1 MNCLRSFV
9 FFQIFSVLIF
19 AEFEQDL
26 QLKLILAEPG
36 DTISLRSG
44 VFSILG
50 TLSIEGKNDIVIKGA
65 DMNGTIL
72 DFSSQIEG
80 AQGLS
85 ITNSKN
91 IVLEDFTIQNAK
103 GDAIKSQYTDGIT
116 FRRVK
121 TQWLGGPKSS
131 NGAYG
136 IYPVQ
141 CENVLVEHCI
151 AIAASDAGI
160 YVGQSK
166 NIIVRHSEA
175 FENVAGIEIENS
187 INADVYGN
195 NVHGNTGGILVF
207 DLPDLVVKEG
217 HQVRIFENI
226 IKGNNIDNFAPE
238 GNIVGKVPSGT
249 GIMIMATEQVEV
261 FRNTIINN
269 KTAGTAIVSYFIT
282 EEQTK
287 DIQYNPYTSSIYI
300 HDNIYRRAPQI
311 PTLDHDIGILLF
323 IHFFRDV
330 PDIIYDGMPD
340 PKYIDMNGL
349 IPDSRRLC
357 IADNIDAS
365 YLNLEISRNFESW
378 YSPFFAEFIT
388 DDNECNCTQDPLP
401 KVVLDMD
408 I

>member
-166 NIIVRHSEA
+166 NIIIRHSEA

-340 PKYIDMNGL
+340 PKYIDRNGL

>member
-166 NIIVRHSEA
+166 NII
-175 FENVAGIEIENS
+175 I
-187 INADVYGN
+187 
-195 NVHGNTGGILVF
+195 
-207 DLPDLVVKEG
+207 
-217 HQVRIFENI
+217 
-226 IKGNNIDNFAPE
+226 
-238 GNIVGKVPSGT
+238 
-249 GIMIMATEQVEV
+249 
-261 FRNTIINN
+261 
-269 KTAGTAIVSYFIT
+269 
-282 EEQTK
+282 
-287 DIQYNPYTSSIYI
+287 
-300 HDNIYRRAPQI
+300 RR
-311 PTLDHDIGILLF
+311 
-323 IHFFRDV
+323 
-330 PDIIYDGMPD
+330 Y
-340 PKYIDMNGL
+340 
-349 IPDSRRLC
+349 
-357 IADNIDAS
+357 
-365 YLNLEISRNFESW
+365 
-378 YSPFFAEFIT
+378 
-388 DDNECNCTQDPLP
+388 
-401 KVVLDMD
+401 
-408 I
+408 